1 MDASGTTSKLL
12 IHLPDKLWIGELS
25 RKFRMYA
32 FEIISFIPISQEP
45 FVGNSLIK
53 ITGTRPAQLLM
64 HLDNHPSLKAYFVME
79 ETPTQL
85 TINTQ
90 TKDQYL
96 LEAIVKHHIII
107 KFPVPV
113 EDGIATFQINS
124 TRENVDAFIDALNMK
139 GIKTEL
145 KSVGGYTNED
155 VDERELT
162 PRQQEI
168 YKRAKDS
175 GYYDSPRRVS
185 LTDLAEQI
193 GMAKSSL
200 SSLLQRIHK
209 KLLGS

>member
-1 MDASGTTSKLL
+1 ML
-12 IHLPDKLWIGELS
+12 
-25 RKFRMYA
+25 FR
-32 FEIISFIPISQEP
+32 S
-45 FVGNSLIK
+45 
-53 ITGTRPAQLLM
+53 
-64 HLDNHPSLKAYFVME
+64 
-79 ETPTQL
+79 

-96 LEAIVKHHIII
+96 LETIVKYHIII

-124 TRENVDAFIDALNMK
+124 TRENVDAFIEALNTK

-155 VDERELT
+155 VDGRELT

-168 YKRAKDS
+168 YKLAKES
-175 GYYDSPRRVS
+175 GYYDSPRRIS
-185 LTDLAEQI
+185 LTELADQI